1 MSKPVSTTELP
12 YPRLGLKPTLLREL
26 LAEHEGRRPW
36 RVASVERGACGV
48 LGLDDDGAL
57 VEGHARTNPQIPVAV
72 GDWVLLDAGSEDGPD
87 QGRVDAVLER
97 TTWLRRGSVKREGEA
112 QLLAAN
118 LDTVFIV
125 AAFAE
130 TDKLE
135 RRALNARR
143 LDRFVLAVREGG
155 AVPVIVLNKVD
166 LAGREAAELDALVED
181 LGVRQGGADVLWSSA
196 TEGKGLEPLR
206 GYLAEG
212 ETVAFIGMSGVGK
225 SSLINALLGE
235 ERQAVTDIRRL
246 DAKGRH
252 TTTRR
257 ELVVMPS
264 GALLIDTP
272 GVRELAV
279 FLAGGDMVGFDDVD
293 TLAASCR
300 FSDCAHEAEPGCA
313 VIAAIESGALS
324 ADRVASYR
332 DLKREAE
339 RLDKRHGALARHLE
353 KKEGKR
359 FGKMVREAK
368 AMKKR

>member
-1 MSKPVSTTELP
+1 MTLSVTELP
-12 YPRLGLKPTLLREL
+12 YDVLGLKPTLLREL
-26 LAEHEGRRPW
+26 LGEHEGRRPW
-36 RVASVERGACGV
+36 RVVSVERGACGL
-48 LGLDDDGAL
+48 LGYDDDGAL
-57 VEGHARTNPQIPVAV
+57 VERRGRPKPEDPVAV
-72 GDWVLLDAGSEDGPD
+72 GDWVLCDEARDD
-87 QGRVDAVLER
+87 GRVDAILER
-97 TTWLRRGSVKREGEA
+97 TTWLRRGSVRREGEA

-166 LAGREAAELDALVED
+166 LAARDAGELDALIAD
-181 LGVRQGGADVLWSSA
+181 MGARQGGADVIWASA
-196 TEGKGLEPLR
+196 TEGRGLESLR
-206 GYLAEG
+206 TYLSVG
-212 ETVAFIGMSGVGK
+212 DTIAFIGMSGVGK
-225 SSLINALLGE
+225 SSLINALVGE
-235 ERQAVTDIRRL
+235 ERQSVTDVRSL

-257 ELVVMPS
+257 ELIVMPS

-279 FLAGGDMVGFDDVD
+279 FLAGGDLVGFDDVEA
-293 TLAASCR
+293 LAATCR
-300 FSDCAHEAEPGCA
+300 FSDCEHEAEPGCA
-313 VIAAIESGALS
+313 VLAAVESGVLS
-324 ADRVASYR
+324 AGRVDTYR
-332 DLKREAE
+332 DLKRETA
-339 RLDKRHGALARHLE
+339 RLDKRHDAHTRHLE

-368 AMKKR
+368 ALKKR